1 MESNSQIESHA
12 RWRKKLGSVALGIG
26 RELQCPVCLS
36 IFKDPH
42 SLPCSH
48 QFCHDCIQNTM
59 KQRPHDIRCPLCKDP
74 FTRRSVIRSSV
85 MQNIVSHFIELET
98 LLATSAK
105 EKTSFD
111 KESCDDED
119 YMPLCSQVTE
129 SVRTIEKPSYKLWI
143 PPQKPQ
149 NCANSPESAKKR
161 KSCDSD
167 ENSLPPTAEPL
178 TEKSVSKIDDP
189 PNSKDTAESEVR
201 VLLSPSPTSK
211 TAKPKKQQSSSKD
224 SVVEKVGDEST
235 KMNTL
240 KFVAPFPPKVILT
253 TSVSESDKRELRQ
266 SISKINGTIVDKLK
280 PGVTHLVANVDQNN
294 CVRRTL
300 KYLEGLLQ
308 GAWILDI
315 HWLRLSSRLGE
326 WATEEDFEVKGD
338 SQVMGGPKRARE
350 ARSRGD
356 PALFVGYSFY
366 LHGDYQPPSLRCVN
380 TCDCIFD
387 FSFQGLSASHH
398 DCFSWR

>member
-149 NCANSPESAKKR
+149 NCANSPESAK
-161 KSCDSD
+161 
-167 ENSLPPTAEPL
+167 
-178 TEKSVSKIDDP
+178 
-189 PNSKDTAESEVR
+189 
-201 VLLSPSPTSK
+201 
-211 TAKPKKQQSSSKD
+211 
-224 SVVEKVGDEST
+224 
-235 KMNTL
+235 
-240 KFVAPFPPKVILT
+240 
-253 TSVSESDKRELRQ
+253 
-266 SISKINGTIVDKLK
+266 
-280 PGVTHLVANVDQNN
+280 
-294 CVRRTL
+294 
-300 KYLEGLLQ
+300 
-308 GAWILDI
+308 
-315 HWLRLSSRLGE
+315 
-326 WATEEDFEVKGD
+326 
-338 SQVMGGPKRARE
+338 
-350 ARSRGD
+350 
-356 PALFVGYSFY
+356 
-366 LHGDYQPPSLRCVN
+366 
-380 TCDCIFD
+380 
-387 FSFQGLSASHH
+387 
-398 DCFSWR
+398 